1 MNSDR
6 ERKKMWNREQ
16 AVLPDNIEP
25 PVPAPSSSATSVRR
39 PVVGTATAGEGRP
52 VVSIG
57 KSVVMKGELSGSEDL
72 AVDGTVEGT
81 IELRDNV
88 LIIGP
93 NGRVKAQVFAKAV
106 IVSGTVHGDI
116 TASERIDI
124 REEGSVDGNSVS
136 PRVAIADGAH
146 FRGSVDI
153 QKKGAQCGKAQPAMS
168 PNKSS

>member
-1 MNSDR
+1 
-6 ERKKMWNREQ
+6 MWNRDQ
-16 AVLPDNIEP
+16 AVLPDSSEP
-25 PVPAPSSSATSVRR
+25 PVPAPPSSATSVRR
-39 PVVGTATAGEGRP
+39 PVVGAATAGEGRP

-57 KSVVMKGELSGSEDL
+57 KSIVMKGELSGSEDL

-106 IVSGTVHGDI
+106 IVSGTVNGDI

-124 REEGSVDGNSVS
+124 REEGSVDGNIVS

-146 FRGSVDI
+146 FRGSVDV
-153 QKKGAQCGKAQPAMS
+153 QKKGAQGGKPQPPMS
-168 PNKSS
+168 QNKA

>member
-1 MNSDR
+1 
-6 ERKKMWNREQ
+6 MWNRDQ
-16 AVLPDNIEP
+16 AVLPDSSEP
-25 PVPAPSSSATSVRR
+25 PVPAPPSSATATRR
-39 PVVGTATAGEGRP
+39 PVVAAATAGEGRP

-106 IVSGTVHGDI
+106 IVSGTVNGDI

-124 REEGSVDGNSVS
+124 REEGSVDGNIVS

-153 QKKGAQCGKAQPAMS
+153 QKKGPQGGKPQPTMS
-168 PNKSS
+168 QNKA

>member
-1 MNSDR
+1 
-6 ERKKMWNREQ
+6 MWNRDQ
-16 AVLPDNIEP
+16 AVIPDSSES
-25 PVPAPSSSATSVRR
+25 PVPAPPSSATSVRR
-39 PVVGTATAGEGRP
+39 PAVGAATAGEGRP

-57 KSVVMKGELSGSEDL
+57 KSIVMKGELSGSEDL

-106 IVSGTVHGDI
+106 IVSGTVNGDI

-124 REEGSVDGNSVS
+124 REEGSVDGNIVS

-153 QKKGAQCGKAQPAMS
+153 QKKGSHGGKPQPSMS
-168 PNKSS
+168 QNKA

>member
-1 MNSDR
+1 
-6 ERKKMWNREQ
+6 MWNRDQ
-16 AVLPDNIEP
+16 AVLPDSSEP
-25 PVPAPSSSATSVRR
+25 PVPAPPSSATSMRR
-39 PVVGTATAGEGRP
+39 PVVGAATAGEGRP

-57 KSVVMKGELSGSEDL
+57 KSIVLKGELSGSEDL
-72 AVDGTVEGT
+72 AIDGTVEGT

-88 LIIGP
+88 LMIGP
-93 NGRVKAQVFAKAV
+93 NGRVKAQVFAKTV
-106 IVSGTVHGDI
+106 IVSGTVNGDI

-124 REEGSVDGNSVS
+124 REEGSVDGNIVS

-153 QKKGAQCGKAQPAMS
+153 QKKGSQGGKPQPAMS

>member
-1 MNSDR
+1 
-6 ERKKMWNREQ
+6 MWNRDQ
-16 AVLPDNIEP
+16 AVLPDSSEP
-25 PVPAPSSSATSVRR
+25 PVPALPSSATSARR
-39 PVVGTATAGEGRP
+39 PVVGAATAGEGRP

-57 KSVVMKGELSGSEDL
+57 KSIVMKGELSGSEDL

-93 NGRVKAQVFAKAV
+93 NGRVKAQIFAKTV
-106 IVSGTVHGDI
+106 IVSGIVNGNI

-124 REEGSVDGNSVS
+124 REEASVDGNIVS

-153 QKKGAQCGKAQPAMS
+153 QKKGSQGGKPQPAMS
-168 PNKSS
+168 QNKA

>member
-1 MNSDR
+1 
-6 ERKKMWNREQ
+6 MWNRDQ
-16 AVLPDNIEP
+16 AVLPDSSEP
-25 PVPAPSSSATSVRR
+25 PVPAPPSSAPSKRR
-39 PVVGTATAGEGRP
+39 PAAGAATAGDGQA

-57 KSVVMKGELSGSEDL
+57 KSIVMKGELSGSEDL
-72 AVDGTVEGT
+72 AIDGTVEGT

-93 NGRVKAQVFAKAV
+93 NGRVKAQVFAKTV
-106 IVSGTVHGDI
+106 IVSGIVNGNI

-124 REEGSVDGNSVS
+124 REEGSVDGNIVS

-153 QKKGAQCGKAQPAMS
+153 QKKGAHGGKPQPPMS
-168 PNKSS
+168 QNKA

>member
-1 MNSDR
+1 
-6 ERKKMWNREQ
+6 MWNRDQ
-16 AVLPDNIEP
+16 AVLPDSNELSPLTP
-25 PVPAPSSSATSVRR
+25 PNSATSTRR
-39 PVVGTATAGEGRP
+39 PVVAAPAARDGQA

-57 KSVVMKGELSGSEDL
+57 KSIVMKGELSGSEDL

-88 LIIGP
+88 LTIGP
-93 NGRVKAQVFAKAV
+93 NGRVKAQVFAKIV
-106 IVSGTVHGDI
+106 IVLGTVNGNI

-124 REEGSVDGNSVS
+124 REEGSVDGNIVS

-153 QKKGAQCGKAQPAMS
+153 QKKEPRDVKGPARQEASKA
-168 PNKSS
+168 

>member
-1 MNSDR
+1 
-6 ERKKMWNREQ
+6 MWNRDQ
-16 AVLPDNIEP
+16 AVLPDSNEP
-25 PVPAPSSSATSVRR
+25 PVPPPPSSATSVRR
-39 PVVGTATAGEGRP
+39 PVVGAATAGEGRP

-57 KSVVMKGELSGSEDL
+57 KSIVMKGELSGSEDL

-106 IVSGTVHGDI
+106 IVSGTVNGDI

-124 REEGSVDGNSVS
+124 REEGSVDGNIVS

-153 QKKGAQCGKAQPAMS
+153 QKKGFQGGKPQPSMS
-168 PNKSS
+168 QNKA

>member
-1 MNSDR
+1 
-6 ERKKMWNREQ
+6 MWNRDQ
-16 AVLPDNIEP
+16 AVLADSSEP
-25 PVPAPSSSATSVRR
+25 PVPAPPSSATSVRR
-39 PVVGTATAGEGRP
+39 PVVGAATAGEGRP

-57 KSVVMKGELSGSEDL
+57 KSIVMKGELSGSEDL

-106 IVSGTVHGDI
+106 IVSGIVNGNI

-124 REEGSVDGNSVS
+124 REEGSVDGNIVS

-153 QKKGAQCGKAQPAMS
+153 QKKGSNGGKPQPAMS
-168 PNKSS
+168 QNKQ

>member
-1 MNSDR
+1 
-6 ERKKMWNREQ
+6 
-16 AVLPDNIEP
+16 
-25 PVPAPSSSATSVRR
+25 
-39 PVVGTATAGEGRP
+39 
-52 VVSIG
+52 
-57 KSVVMKGELSGSEDL
+57 MKGELSGSEDL

-93 NGRVKAQVFAKAV
+93 NGRVKAQVFAKTV
-106 IVSGTVHGDI
+106 IVSGIVNGNI

-124 REEGSVDGNSVS
+124 REEASVDGNIVS

-153 QKKGAQCGKAQPAMS
+153 QKKGSHGGKPQPAMS
-168 PNKSS
+168 QNKA

>member
-1 MNSDR
+1 
-6 ERKKMWNREQ
+6 MWNRDQ
-16 AVLPDNIEP
+16 AVLPDSSEP
-25 PVPAPSSSATSVRR
+25 PAPAPPSSATSTRR
-39 PVVGTATAGEGRP
+39 PAVGAATAGEGRP

-93 NGRVKAQVFAKAV
+93 NGRVKAQVFAKTV
-106 IVSGTVHGDI
+106 IVSGIVNGDI

-124 REEGSVDGNSVS
+124 REEGSVDGNIVS

-153 QKKGAQCGKAQPAMS
+153 QKKGAPGGKPQPAMS

>member
-1 MNSDR
+1 MR
-6 ERKKMWNREQ
+6 NRDQ
-16 AVLPDNIEP
+16 AVLPDSSEP
-25 PVPAPSSSATSVRR
+25 PVPVPPSSATSVRR
-39 PVVGTATAGEGRP
+39 PVVGAATAGEGRP

-93 NGRVKAQVFAKAV
+93 NGRVKAQVFAKTV
-106 IVSGTVHGDI
+106 IVSGIVNGDI

-124 REEGSVDGNSVS
+124 REEGSVDGNIVS

-153 QKKGAQCGKAQPAMS
+153 QKKGAHGGKPQPAMS
-168 PNKSS
+168 QNKA

>member
-1 MNSDR
+1 
-6 ERKKMWNREQ
+6 MWNRDQ
-16 AVLPDNIEP
+16 AVLPDSSEP
-25 PVPAPSSSATSVRR
+25 PVPVPPSSATSGRR
-39 PVVGTATAGEGRP
+39 PVVGAATAGEGRA

-106 IVSGTVHGDI
+106 IVSGTVNGDI

-124 REEGSVDGNSVS
+124 REEGSVDGNIVS

-153 QKKGAQCGKAQPAMS
+153 QKKGSPGGKPQPAMS
-168 PNKSS
+168 PNKA

>member
-1 MNSDR
+1 
-6 ERKKMWNREQ
+6 MWNRDQ
-16 AVLPDNIEP
+16 AVLPDSSEP
-25 PVPAPSSSATSVRR
+25 PVPAPPSSATSVRR
-39 PVVGTATAGEGRP
+39 PVVGAATAGEGRP

-57 KSVVMKGELSGSEDL
+57 KSIIMKGELSGSEDL

-106 IVSGTVHGDI
+106 IVSGTVNGDI

-124 REEGSVDGNSVS
+124 REEGSVDGNIVS

-146 FRGSVDI
+146 FRGSVDV
-153 QKKGAQCGKAQPAMS
+153 QKKGAQGGKPQPAMS
-168 PNKSS
+168 QNKA

>member
-1 MNSDR
+1 
-6 ERKKMWNREQ
+6 MWNRDQ
-16 AVLPDNIEP
+16 AVLPDSSEP

-39 PVVGTATAGEGRP
+39 PAVGAATAGEGRG

-72 AVDGTVEGT
+72 AIDGTVEGT

-93 NGRVKAQVFAKAV
+93 NGRVKAQVFAKTV
-106 IVSGTVHGDI
+106 IVSGIVNGNI

-124 REEGSVDGNSVS
+124 REEGSVDGNIVS

-153 QKKGAQCGKAQPAMS
+153 QKKGAHGGKPQPPMS
-168 PNKSS
+168 QNKA

>member
-1 MNSDR
+1 
-6 ERKKMWNREQ
+6 MWNRDQ
-16 AVLPDNIEP
+16 AVLPDSSEP
-25 PVPAPSSSATSVRR
+25 PVPAPPSSATSVRR
-39 PVVGTATAGEGRP
+39 PAVGAATAGEGRP

-57 KSVVMKGELSGSEDL
+57 KSVVMKGELSGSENL

-106 IVSGTVHGDI
+106 IVSGTVNGDI

-124 REEGSVDGNSVS
+124 REEGSVDGNIVS

-153 QKKGAQCGKAQPAMS
+153 QKKGSQGGKPQPPMS
-168 PNKSS
+168 QNKAS